1 MLFCL
6 FLTKRPLP
14 GSSLFHSLWPLA
26 LRHRTGRDSPPSCYF
41 NKQFNML
48 TCFLSVFP
56 RWDDTFLMILDQTE
70 VENEVGVISYHR
82 LVLYNNRSCP

>member
-1 MLFCL
+1 
-6 FLTKRPLP
+6 
-14 GSSLFHSLWPLA
+14 
-26 LRHRTGRDSPPSCYF
+26 
-41 NKQFNML
+41 ML